1 MCASTNASRSKCQRL
16 LMHMGRRIV
25 ACFFST
31 GIATPAHHFF
41 SRPVRH
47 CRLPSLHFFFFIFT
61 FLYRTLLQLLRNQVK
76 KGRLALTRDLVRIVL
91 SLGAHFIVQDCVYRV
106 DAISSCERCRHPVC
120 KGSSFCNRGVHIF
133 TVESSKASKQ
143 EETKQK
149 QNKRIQYEILLY
161 SYVFFH
167 WPIFF
172 QLLFLPFLKTS
183 AAVKRVCLLVRTL
196 STRRKIESRQHFSSC

>member
-47 CRLPSLHFFFFIFT
+47 CRLPSLHFFFFFFHIPLSNIAT
-61 FLYRTLLQLLRNQVK
+61 ALAKPSEKR
-76 KGRLALTRDLVRIVL
+76 RLALTRDLVRIVF
-91 SLGAHFIVQDCVYRV
+91 SLGARFIVQDCVYRV

-149 QNKRIQYEILLY
+149 QNKTIQYEILFY

-172 QLLFLPFLKTS
+172 
-183 AAVKRVCLLVRTL
+183 
-196 STRRKIESRQHFSSC
+196 